1 HYPVPDGQTPESYLR
16 QLCHAGLS
24 AKGLERKEQYRRR
37 LEYELDVIA
46 KMGFAGYFLVVWDLV
61 QFAHRRGILTGPG
74 RGSAAGSLVAY
85 VLDITQIDPIRYD
98 LLFERF
104 LNPERVSMPDIDID
118 FCFARRGEV
127 IDYLTTRYGSDH
139 VAQIITFGTMAARA
153 AIRDVGRVLHL
164 PLSEVDRLA
173 KLVPAE
179 LGISLDR
186 ALEESP
192 DLRRSYEEDARVRQ
206 LVDYARA
213 LEGTPRHAST
223 HAAGVVIAPE
233 PLVNFLP
240 LQKTSDGT
248 VTTQFAMHV
257 IEELGLLK
265 MDILGLRTLTVIGDT
280 LERIAA
286 SGMTPPDV
294 RKLSLED
301 KKTYELLCSGE
312 SVGVFQLESAGMR
325 TLLRG
330 LRPERF
336 EDLVALVALYRPGPL
351 GSGMVEDFIRR
362 KHGQV
367 EVSYLHPAL
376 EPILRDTYGVI
387 LYQEQVMRI
396 ASELAGFTLGEADL
410 LRRAMGKK
418 KPEVLAGQ
426 RSRFLAGAAA
436 RGATEEVA
444 GQIFD
449 LMEYFAGYGFNRS
462 HSAAYALVAYQ
473 TAYLKAN
480 YPLQFMAALLSSVR
494 DNPDKVPVYMEECR
508 RLGIAI
514 LPPDVNASEAD
525 FSLAGNGIR
534 FGLAAVKNVGQGAID
549 SILQARKAG
558 PFTSLF
564 DFCCRV
570 DLHQVNKR
578 VIESLIRGGALDG
591 LGDSRAQMLA
601 ALDACLEMAQRRQED
616 RQRGQLSLFDLA
628 QKETTLEQGPPLPAV
643 PEYAPQEL
651 LAMEREMLG
660 FYVSGHPLAAYR
672 ERLAACTSYSLA
684 ELGQLN
690 EGTVVTVGG
699 MVNGVRQLTTKRN
712 EPMAY
717 LQLEDTTGMVEVVV
731 FPRVLAAARE
741 LLVPG
746 RVILVEGRTDGTD
759 EGVKVL
765 AENLRPLPS
774 GEEARVFV
782 RLGPACN
789 EQLLRALQAALLRH
803 RGSSP
808 VYFYFP
814 TLKKY
819 LKLSRAFWVK
829 PTAELREELEAVAG
843 RGTVELRG

>member
-1 HYPVPDGQTPESYLR
+1 
-16 QLCHAGLS
+16 
-24 AKGLERKEQYRRR
+24 
-37 LEYELDVIA
+37 
-46 KMGFAGYFLVVWDLV
+46 
-61 QFAHRRGILTGPG
+61 
-74 RGSAAGSLVAY
+74 
-85 VLDITQIDPIRYD
+85 
-98 LLFERF
+98 
-104 LNPERVSMPDIDID
+104 
-118 FCFARRGEV
+118 
-127 IDYLTTRYGSDH
+127 
-139 VAQIITFGTMAARA
+139 
-153 AIRDVGRVLHL
+153 
-164 PLSEVDRLA
+164 
-173 KLVPAE
+173 
-179 LGISLDR
+179 
-186 ALEESP
+186 
-192 DLRRSYEEDARVRQ
+192 RRSYEEDARVRQ

-480 YPLQFMAALLSSVR
+480 YPL
-494 DNPDKVPVYMEECR
+494 
-508 RLGIAI
+508 
-514 LPPDVNASEAD
+514 
-525 FSLAGNGIR
+525 
-534 FGLAAVKNVGQGAID
+534 
-549 SILQARKAG
+549 
-558 PFTSLF
+558 
-564 DFCCRV
+564 
-570 DLHQVNKR
+570 
-578 VIESLIRGGALDG
+578 
-591 LGDSRAQMLA
+591 
-601 ALDACLEMAQRRQED
+601 
-616 RQRGQLSLFDLA
+616 
-628 QKETTLEQGPPLPAV
+628 
-643 PEYAPQEL
+643 
-651 LAMEREMLG
+651 
-660 FYVSGHPLAAYR
+660 
-672 ERLAACTSYSLA
+672 
-684 ELGQLN
+684 
-690 EGTVVTVGG
+690 
-699 MVNGVRQLTTKRN
+699 
-712 EPMAY
+712 
-717 LQLEDTTGMVEVVV
+717 
-731 FPRVLAAARE
+731 
-741 LLVPG
+741 
-746 RVILVEGRTDGTD
+746 
-759 EGVKVL
+759 
-765 AENLRPLPS
+765 
-774 GEEARVFV
+774 
-782 RLGPACN
+782 
-789 EQLLRALQAALLRH
+789 
-803 RGSSP
+803 
-808 VYFYFP
+808 
-814 TLKKY
+814 
-819 LKLSRAFWVK
+819 
-829 PTAELREELEAVAG
+829 
-843 RGTVELRG
+843 